1 MSFKKRLASSV
12 PLLLSMY
19 VCIWL
24 GCIIPSLVD
33 SEVVDYTLLGVFLLI
48 LLTSASVGF
57 VTNLWSNRAVFYLL
71 IGLNL
76 AAVAMIF
83 LVPHVVIFL
92 FAALVQG
99 LFAGVL
105 TKPLFANSNHSSDV
119 FSNIAL
125 GIALSGIVIQTNF
138 LVADNVIASAAMA
151 VLVLLLVLS
160 GINSSEFVIEDRNE
174 STPNKYLSTTLLLFS
189 GVLIA
194 LLISFVLWSLILK
207 DDSQNLFHR
216 LAFFIVFALVFLFRT
231 SLSKLAQKLS
241 NVGWL
246 FSLTIL
252 LTLSLGLFYTF
263 SFPIL
268 FILGFA
274 FSIAYLRNLISEIYG
289 FRLSNKHVGL
299 VLLGTAILNL
309 IFGLFVQN
317 HIEFIISIKIPD
329 NVLALSA
336 RQAVVKELASGGA
349 ILIILAGILFL
360 KRRTWLISQ
369 S

>member
-24 GCIIPSLVD
+24 GCIIPSLVE
-33 SEVVDYTLLGVFLLI
+33 SEVVNYTVIGIFLMI
-48 LLTSASVGF
+48 LLTSVSLVF
-57 VTNLWSNRAVFYLL
+57 FTNVWSNRPVFYLF

-76 AAVAMIF
+76 ASVAMTF
-83 LVPHVVIFL
+83 VFQHVAIFL
-92 FAALVQG
+92 FAGLAQG
-99 LFAGVL
+99 LLGGIL
-105 TKPLFANSNHSSDV
+105 LKPLVTNRINSSNV

-125 GIALSGIVIQTNF
+125 GIALSSIVIHTNF
-138 LVADNVIASAAMA
+138 LAANNIIASAAMA
-151 VLVLLLVLS
+151 IIMLILALS
-160 GINSSEFVIEDRNE
+160 GLNGSEFTVENRSE
-174 STPNKYLSTTLLLFS
+174 STLPKLLKGSLLLFS
-189 GVLIA
+189 SVLIA

-207 DDSQNLFHR
+207 DDSHNLFHR
-216 LAFFIVFALVFLFRT
+216 LAFFIVFAMVFVFTKYISYLI
-231 SLSKLAQKLS
+231 QKLS

-246 FSLTIL
+246 FCLTIL

-274 FSIAYLRNLISEIYG
+274 FSIAYLINLISKIYG
-289 FRLSNKHVGL
+289 FRLSNKQIGL